1 MRTCLK
7 TKQNPL
13 QNRTGGVAQSV
24 GPEFKPQYC
33 KKKRKKVSDGGID
46 YNIFPTR
53 PQSWTFVEHFWDK
66 CSSNTSW
73 RILGDI
79 AGETEQF

>member
-1 MRTCLK
+1 
-7 TKQNPL
+7 
-13 QNRTGGVAQSV
+13 
-24 GPEFKPQYC
+24 
-33 KKKRKKVSDGGID
+33 
-46 YNIFPTR
+46 
-53 PQSWTFVEHFWDK
+53 VEHFWDK